1 MAPPPKPIARARS
14 EFFGEPEPA
23 QFFPPSPALKTM
35 SPFGQYDSP
44 ALLGEQMTEREDI
57 LSRRNK
63 LATELAGGA
72 YQRQSF
78 ASQGRI
84 LPYSEQLAIAS
95 AQLGQQQAVGSME
108 NLPQAQEARRVSQE
122 YDIARARQGMQEM
135 PEQAAFEQQRRNYEA
150 ERMASDDPYVRQL
163 QRISNN
169 PRTFTAYES
178 FAEDPSLAKMPAP
191 ARRKAAYVRALQL
204 EQDQEAVDAID
215 TILQT
220 DPNANA
226 AMRGKYV
233 EPVFD
238 PVTKSYIGE
247 KIKDDADRMKV
258 SEYIAKAKNQRRQ
271 MEIDRQ
277 RQSAESRSQKDESR
291 DIQFKARMASNILE
305 NPDLFDKYSPEEQE
319 QIREAVRR
327 GVGVGGEQKAP
338 AKGTVMDLLK

>member
-14 EFFGEPEPA
+14 QFFGEPEPA

-84 LPYSEQLAIAS
+84 LPFSEQMAIAS
-95 AQLGQQQAVGSME
+95 AQLGQKQALGDME
-108 NLPQAQEARRVSQE
+108 NLPQAQEARRVSDE
-122 YDIARARQGMQEM
+122 YRTAQARQGMQEM
-135 PEQAAFEQQRRNYEA
+135 PEQAAFEQQRRAYEA
-150 ERMASDDPYVRQL
+150 ERMSSDDPYVRQL
-163 QRISNN
+163 QRITNN

-247 KIKDDADRMKV
+247 RIKDDADRMKV

-271 MEIDRQ
+271 MEVEREQRRASESSQNMDQKKAARQ
-277 RQSAESRSQKDESR
+277 LSIAQR
-291 DIQFKARMASNILE
+291 ILD
-305 NPDLFDKYSPEEQE
+305 NPDLFDQLSEDEKNDVLETVKQGAGL
-319 QIREAVRR
+319 Q
-327 GVGVGGEQKAP
+327 GEQKAP
-338 AKGTVMDLLK
+338 AKGGVLDLLK

>member
-14 EFFGEPEPA
+14 QFFGEPEPA

-44 ALLGEQMTEREDI
+44 TLLGEQMTEREDI

-72 YQRQSF
+72 YQRQSY

-84 LPYSEQLAIAS
+84 LPFSEQMAIAS
-95 AQLGQQQAVGSME
+95 AQLGQQQALGSIE
-108 NLPQAQEARRVSQE
+108 NLPQAQEAQRVANE
-122 YDIARARQGMQEM
+122 YRTAQARQEMQDM
-135 PEQAAFEQQRRNYEA
+135 PARAAFEKQRMNYEA

-226 AMRGKYV
+226 AMRSKFV

-277 RQSAESRSQKDESR
+277 RQSEESRSQKDEAR

-327 GVGVGGEQKAP
+327 GIGVGGEQKAP
-338 AKGTVMDLLK
+338 EKKTVLDLF

>member
-1 MAPPPKPIARARS
+1 M
-14 EFFGEPEPA
+14 
-23 QFFPPSPALKTM
+23 
-35 SPFGQYDSP
+35 
-44 ALLGEQMTEREDI
+44 
-57 LSRRNK
+57 
-63 LATELAGGA
+63 
-72 YQRQSF
+72 
-78 ASQGRI
+78 
-84 LPYSEQLAIAS
+84 AIAS

-108 NLPQAQEARRVSQE
+108 NLPHAQEARRVSQE

-163 QRISNN
+163 QRITNN

-226 AMRGKYV
+226 AMRGKFV

-258 SEYIAKAKNQRRQ
+258 SEYIAKAKNQRRV
-271 MEIDRQ
+271 MEAEKEKRISETSAQNMDQKKAARQ
-277 RQSAESRSQKDESR
+277 LSIAQR
-291 DIQFKARMASNILE
+291 IIG
-305 NPDLFDKYSPEEQE
+305 NPDLFDQLSEDEKNDVLETVKQGAGL
-319 QIREAVRR
+319 Q
-327 GVGVGGEQKAP
+327 GEQKAP

>member
-84 LPYSEQLAIAS
+84 LPFSEQLAIAS
-95 AQLGQQQAVGSME
+95 AQLGQKQALGDME
-108 NLPQAQEARRVSQE
+108 NLPQVQEAQRVTNE
-122 YDIARARQGMQEM
+122 YRTAQARQEMQDM

-247 KIKDDADRMKV
+247 RIKDDADRMKV
-258 SEYIAKAKNQRRQ
+258 SEYIAKAKNQRRV
-271 MEIDRQ
+271 MEAEREQRRASESSQNMDQKKAARQ
-277 RQSAESRSQKDESR
+277 LSIAQR
-291 DIQFKARMASNILE
+291 ILD
-305 NPDLFDKYSPEEQE
+305 NPDLFDQLSEDEKNDVLETVKQGAGL
-319 QIREAVRR
+319 Q
-327 GVGVGGEQKAP
+327 GEQKAP